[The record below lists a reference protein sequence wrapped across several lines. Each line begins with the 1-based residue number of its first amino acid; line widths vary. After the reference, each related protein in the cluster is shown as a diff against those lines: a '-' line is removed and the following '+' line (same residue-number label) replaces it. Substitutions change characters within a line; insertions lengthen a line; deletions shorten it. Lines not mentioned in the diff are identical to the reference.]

1 MRRADHSA
9 DDNER
14 LLAIELTRRG
24 FLGVAA
30 STGLVLAG
38 CSDNGGTASGT
49 TVTTRPNLP
58 AQSFSGPPFTLG
70 VASGDPVPNGVV
82 LWTRL
87 APKPLEGGGMSPGDV
102 PVEWEVANDERF
114 TDIVKRGTQTAR
126 ADDAHS
132 VHVDV
137 KGLKADSW
145 YWYRFRAG
153 REISPVGHTR
163 TSPRQN
169 AAKNRLAF
177 AFASCQ
183 HWQTGFWTPYAHLAE
198 EDLDLVVFLGDYMYE
213 SGIDNSALRQHNSS
227 EPMDLTGYRNRYGL
241 YKSDV
246 NLQRAHSRFPWL
258 VTWDDH
264 EVENNYAD
272 EDNEGGLNPEQ
283 FRARRA
289 AAYKA
294 YWEHQPLRLRAP
306 SGPDFALHRSVGFGQ
321 LAEFAVLDG
330 RQYRS
335 PQPCGETNV
344 MSDIG
349 PPCPEASDPA
359 RSMIGADQ
367 EQWLTQ
373 TLEKSKARW
382 NVIAQ
387 QTVFARFDV
396 QSGPGELFNFDQWD
410 GYVASRQR
418 ILDFLGESKTSN
430 PVVITGDIHA
440 SGAGDLKLNFNDLA
454 SPSVGTEFIGTSISS
469 TFPDAFIPIVEAAVR
484 DTPYAKYFEGRRRG
498 YVRCTLDAKEWR
510 SDYRYVSTV
519 QEPEATIETGASF
532 VVSDGSNTVERA

>member
-1 MRRADHSA
+1 MTRAD
-9 DDNER
+9 DDDR
-14 LLAIELTRRG
+14 LLATELSRRR

-30 STGLVLAG
+30 GTGLVLAG
-38 CSDNGGTASGT
+38 CGGDGAKGSGAA
-49 TVTTRPNLP
+49 VAKRPNLP
-58 AQSFSGPPFTLG
+58 APSFSGPPFTLG
-70 VASGDPVPNGVV
+70 VASGDPLPNGVV

-87 APKPLEGGGMSPGDV
+87 APKPLEGGGMSPADV
-102 PVEWEVANDERF
+102 VVEWEVATDERF
-114 TDIVKRGTQTAR
+114 TDVVKRGTARAR

-137 KGLKADSW
+137 KGLKDDRW

-163 TSPRQN
+163 TAPKRN
-169 AAKNRLAF
+169 AAASRLEF

-183 HWQTGFWTPYAHLAE
+183 HWQSGFWTPYAHLAE
-198 EDLDLVVFLGDYMYE
+198 EDLDLVLFLGDYMYE
-213 SGIDNSALRQHNSS
+213 SGADPNALRQHNSS
-227 EPMDLTGYRNRYGL
+227 EPMDLAGYRNRYGL

-246 NLQRAHSRFPWL
+246 NLQRAHARFPWV

-272 EDNEGGLNPEQ
+272 EDNEGGLTPEQ
-283 FRARRA
+283 FRTRRA

-306 SGPDFALHRSVGFGQ
+306 TGPDFGLHRSVGFGA

-335 PQPCGETNV
+335 PQACGETNV

-367 EQWLTQ
+367 EKWLLQ

-387 QTVFARFDV
+387 QTVFAKFDV
-396 QSGPGELFNFDQWD
+396 LAGPGELYNFDQWD

-418 ILDFLGESKTSN
+418 ILDLLGRGQPSN

-440 SGAGDLKLNFNDLA
+440 SGAGDLKLNFNDPA

-469 TFPDAFIPIVEAAVR
+469 TFPESFIPIVEAAVR
-484 DTPYAKYFEGRRRG
+484 ETPYAKYFEARRRG

-510 SDYRYVSTV
+510 SDFRYVSTT
-519 QEPEATIETGASF
+519 QQPEATIETGASF
-532 VVSDGSNTVERA
+532 VVDDGSNTVERA